1 MLRKA
6 NSVRWLPK
14 DGTTTCHRY
23 CTAYVVSNGKPV
35 TLAMTYVRSD
45 EDEADAVER
54 VLARVENYPFGSISC
69 LPTADSTTS
78 ASSAALVISPQR
90 SFTCP
95 RRASA

>member
-1 MLRKA
+1 MLKGELCSMA
-6 NSVRWLPK
+6 PK